1 MLRMNKGMNIYIDSD
16 NRKKM
21 NKYKVKIMNDIDF
34 LLFSWKDTSAQA
46 YNLWSS
52 LSQISYHIAV
62 RFSCIQGKCLFL
74 ETNSRLRGH
83 RVLQSDVGRVDCV
96 FSNVEL
102 PTLQWSEVN
111 FLDFLLLLVRIRKKM
126 YNTYDMSVYQVK

>member
-96 FSNVEL
+96 FQMWNY
-102 PTLQWSEVN
+102 TLYSGVKLTSWIPCSCQHVSE
-111 FLDFLLLLVRIRKKM
+111 RKCII
-126 YNTYDMSVYQVK
+126 DMICLFNK